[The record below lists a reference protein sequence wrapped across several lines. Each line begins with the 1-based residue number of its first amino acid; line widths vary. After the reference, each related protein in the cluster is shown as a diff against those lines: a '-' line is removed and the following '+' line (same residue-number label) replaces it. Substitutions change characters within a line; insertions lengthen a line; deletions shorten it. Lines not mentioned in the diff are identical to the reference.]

1 MRTNTITVNT
11 SPVKI
16 PLGKGDRPV
25 FVNVGSTKIYF
36 GNTDDV
42 TTSNGLPL
50 GPNVG
55 YEFTGSLLDSE
66 WVELWVVS
74 DGAGGELRYGTV
86 G

>member
-11 SPVKI
+11 DPVQV

-25 FVNVGSTKIYF
+25 IVNVGSTKIYF
-36 GNTDDV
+36 SNDGV
-42 TTSNGLPL
+42 VSTSDGLPL

-55 YEFTGSLLDSE
+55 YEFTGTLTDCE
-66 WVELWVVS
+66 WTELWVVS
-74 DGAGGELRYGTV
+74 DEAGGELRYGTV